1 MISDLISLQ
10 VLLVFRSA
18 SEREI
23 LRQGAGLS
31 SVPAEVVDADS
42 ATGAEALL
50 ARGGIDLVLL
60 DAALPPLEK
69 SAVCRAARAA
79 KSKPFIIGVGR
90 AGDGADVDGYVN
102 RPVTADEAQ
111 AVVDRCIR
119 TRIPTRVL
127 MVDDSATMRSIVRK
141 ILSASKFPVEV
152 VDVDEG
158 AKALKVLKEGSFDI
172 VFLDYNMPGL
182 NGMEILSELRREH
195 PHVAAVMMT
204 STDSE
209 NFAERAAQAGASA
222 FLKKPF
228 FPSDIDAVLYR
239 YYQLE
244 APERTR

>member
-10 VLLVFRSA
+10 ILLVFRSP

-23 LRQGAGLS
+23 LRQGAGFS
-31 SVPAEVVDADS
+31 SVPAEVLDADD
-42 ATGAEALL
+42 AAGAEALL
-50 ARGGIDLVLL
+50 ARGGMDLILL
-60 DAALPPLEK
+60 DTALPPLEK
-69 SAVCRAARAA
+69 SAVCRAARGA
-79 KSKPFIIGVGR
+79 KRKPFIIGVGR

-127 MVDDSATMRSIVRK
+127 MVDDSATMRAIVRK

-152 VDVDEG
+152 EEVDEG
-158 AKALKVLKEGSFDI
+158 AKALKVLQEGSFDI

-209 NFAERAAQAGASA
+209 NFAERATKAGAAA

-244 APERTR
+244 APSRTR